1 MNYDQIFDKVYE
13 LFGKMDLEQILGK
26 VEDDCL
32 ANGIKFDLDIE
43 DMVKDS
49 YEKIE
54 FSLNNRG

>member
-43 DMVKDS
+43 DMLKDS